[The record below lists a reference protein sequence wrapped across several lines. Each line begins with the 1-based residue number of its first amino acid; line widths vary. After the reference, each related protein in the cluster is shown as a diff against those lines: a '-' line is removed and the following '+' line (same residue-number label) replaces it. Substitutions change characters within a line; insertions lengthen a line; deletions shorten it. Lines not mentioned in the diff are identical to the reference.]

1 MKAIRFHANI
11 PRYLTTKLLGRITK
25 TAYLSFFPPT
35 RLDDVPEPKVRSGWV
50 KVKTKYAGICGSDV
64 NTILLRE
71 SPLLEPLCSF
81 PSVLGHENV
90 GIVAEV
96 GENVTEMK
104 EGDRVVLDPILSCK
118 TRGIPLC
125 PHCEKG
131 NSERCD
137 NFDITEN
144 LSSGFDTGWCLDTGG
159 AFSPYY
165 LAHESSLFKV
175 PDNVSDENAVLVE
188 PLTIGI
194 HAVTRHLPRD
204 ADNVI
209 VIGAGIIGIMVI
221 TALRALGCKA
231 NIIAVDKVES
241 QGKFAVERGGAD
253 KFIQVKR
260 NYYKNLAKEF
270 NARLYSP
277 LLEKKELVVGGGAD
291 VVFEC
296 VGLPS
301 TIEDALRF
309 TKAGGKMVLIGNPDK
324 ITIDWSLIW
333 FREIQVLGSFG
344 SCMEIS
350 SDTSK
355 KHAFNIALE
364 LMASGKVDLSWMVTH
379 KFIFPRDYKKAFK
392 FCFNKTKYSVMKAIF
407 SFEED

>member
-11 PRYLTTKLLGRITK
+11 PRYLLTKALGKLTQS
-25 TAYLSFFPPT
+25 AYYSFFPPT
-35 RLDDVPEPKVRSGWV
+35 KLDDIPEPEVRPGWV
-50 KVKTKYAGICGSDV
+50 KVQTKYAGICGSDV
-64 NTILLRE
+64 NTVLLRE

-81 PSVLGHENV
+81 PSVMGHENV

-96 GENVTEMK
+96 GEDVTGLK
-104 EGDRVVLDPILSCK
+104 RGDRVVLDPILSCK

-125 PHCEKG
+125 HHCEKG
-131 NSERCD
+131 NNVRCD
-137 NFDITEN
+137 NYDATEN
-144 LSSGFDTGWCLDTGG
+144 LSSGFDTGWCHDTGG

-175 PDNVSDENAVLVE
+175 PKNVSDENAVLVE
-188 PLTIGI
+188 PLTVGI
-194 HAVTRHLPRD
+194 HAVTRYLPQD
-204 ADNVI
+204 TDDVI
-209 VIGAGIIGIMVI
+209 VIGAGVIGIMVI

-241 QGKFAVERGGAD
+241 QGKLAVERGGAD
-253 KFIQVKR
+253 KFIQVKKD
-260 NYYKNLAKEF
+260 YYKNLAKDF

-296 VGLPS
+296 VGLPN

-333 FREIQVLGSFG
+333 FREIKVLGSFG
-344 SCMEIS
+344 SCIEDFG
-350 SDTSK
+350 DTK

-364 LMASGKVDLSWMVTH
+364 LMSSGKVDLSWMITH
-379 KFIFPRDYKKAFK
+379 KFNFPRDYKKAFK
-392 FCFNKTKYSVMKAIF
+392 SCFNKAKYNMMKAVF
-407 SFEED
+407 SFDED